1 MLGWFFLPYRGAGVS
16 FTSRFM
22 RWHGETFLGRP
33 DDLGLKNVPQAV
45 KDSYY
50 DLAEDRP
57 IEMQQH
63 NLKAWSLGQQHAE
76 EARQV
81 SKAEIPKATFLAVVA
96 VSFGCALIAAPF
108 SNWGGSPVGMAVQL
122 VAGVLSPLKSGQEA
136 RPKRAAASA
145 EPKASTAPAQ
155 RAALPAEKEATAEEL
170 AALRAECEDRW
181 KRNDVTSNAVV
192 RCRTIWNELGQEELK

>member
-45 KDSYY
+45 KESYY

-57 IEMQQH
+57 IELQQH

-81 SKAEIPKATFLAVVA
+81 SKAEIPKATFLAVMA
-96 VSFGCALIAAPF
+96 VSFGCVLIAAPF

-122 VAGVLSPLKSGQEA
+122 VAGALDRLKSGQEA

-155 RAALPAEKEATAEEL
+155 KAASPSKEEATAEEL
-170 AALRAECEDRW
+170 AALRAECEDKW
-181 KRNDVTSNAVV
+181 KRNDYSNNAIV

>member
-57 IEMQQH
+57 IELQQH

-81 SKAEIPKATFLAVVA
+81 SKAEIPKATFLAVMA
-96 VSFGCALIAAPF
+96 VSFGCALIAVPF
-108 SNWGGSPVGMAVQL
+108 SNWAESPVGMAVQL
-122 VAGVLSPLKSGQEA
+122 VAGALDRLSGQEA

-170 AALRAECEDRW
+170 AALRAECEDKW
-181 KRNDVTSNAVV
+181 KRNDYSNNAIV

>member
-45 KDSYY
+45 RESYY

-57 IEMQQH
+57 IELQQH

-122 VAGVLSPLKSGQEA
+122 AAGVLSPLKSGQEA
-136 RPKRAAASA
+136 RPERVARSA
-145 EPKASTAPAQ
+145 ESKATKAPA
-155 RAALPAEKEATAEEL
+155 RKAALPAEKEATAVQS
-170 AALRAECEDRW
+170 AALRAECEDKW
-181 KRNDVTSNAVV
+181 KRNVIADNDVV
-192 RCRTIWNELGQEELK
+192 RCSAIWNELSQEELK